1 MLNYNYFTA
10 LFNVLDEVQTKK
22 LFIQLAH
29 QYHPDKG
36 GNTEIMQK
44 LKKAYQ
50 THLNKVRSGE
60 IKENQ
65 DEIDRELIE
74 KVNLISKYRDI
85 EIEILGSWIWV
96 TGNTKTHKEDLK
108 SYGFLFAPKKE
119 AWYYRREEDHKSHS
133 RGDYSL
139 EEIREKY
146 SSKFDRSKT
155 SKTKIPQLTSSR

>member
-10 LFNVLDEVQTKK
+10 LFHALDEVQTKK

-36 GNTEIMQK
+36 GNSEIMQN
-44 LKKAYQ
+44 LNTAYQ

-60 IKENQ
+60 IKERQ

-85 EIEILGSWIWV
+85 KIEILGSWIWL
-96 TGNTKTHKEDLK
+96 TGNTKAHKEDLK
-108 SYGFLFAPKKE
+108 SYGFSFAPKKE
-119 AWYYRREEDHKSHS
+119 AWYYRREEDKKSHS

-139 EEIREKY
+139 DEIREKY
-146 SSKFDRSKT
+146 SSKFDGIRT
-155 SKTKIPQLTSSR
+155 SKSKILQLTSS